1 MTVCLA
7 EPRRAAP
14 RPSVQRRHSA
24 KHQMRPQTRIARRD
38 AACGLEIT
46 SRQRRTTDPHQVAAR
61 RSVMPRHLRT
71 LVTSAA
77 QLARDVGIAEHRV
90 ARVVADMVISVA
102 RPRGIAEDIQRLG
115 HEPELALLGQAQGEI
130 PVHIVPQPLV
140 KAPCRQNR
148 ALFQQHRW
156 HVDEVTAQGLG
167 EKVSAQRPAMGRRQD
182 TRGSHAAHLFVR
194 VRMRDRCAVDADVVI
209 GQGAEQPHLLLEPVV
224 HADIV
229 AVHEC
234 HQIVAGRRD
243 TGIARRCCATVLRP
257 LHKPHAWIIQSRH
270 CAFDIVGRTIVDDKN
285 FKVGIGLPADAAHRT
300 TERLGTVKDRDD
312 DTDKI
317 TVLQRIAPR

>member
-14 RPSVQRRHSA
+14 RPSVQRGHTA
-24 KHQMRPQTRIARRD
+24 QHQMRPQARIARRD
-38 AACGLEIT
+38 TACSLEIT
-46 SRQRRTTDPHQVAAR
+46 SRQRRSANPHQIASR
-61 RSVMPRHLRT
+61 RGVVPRHLRAFM
-71 LVTSAA
+71 TSPA
-77 QLARDVGIAEHRV
+77 QLTRDVGVAEHRV
-90 ARVVADMVISVA
+90 ARIVADMVVSVA
-102 RPRGIAEDIQRLG
+102 RPRGIAEDIERLG

-140 KAPCRQNR
+140 KVPCGQNR

-156 HVDEVTAQGLG
+156 HVDEVAAQSLG

-182 TRGSHAAHLFVR
+182 TRCGHAAHLFAR
-194 VRMRDRCAVDADVVI
+194 VRMRDRRAVDADVVI

-229 AVHEC
+229 AVHEG
-234 HQIVAGRRD
+234 HEIVAGRRD
-243 TGIARRCCATVLRP
+243 TGIARRCCATVLRS
-257 LHKPHAWIIQSRH
+257 LHKPHARIVQSRH
-270 CAFDIVGRTIVDDKN
+270 CAFDIVGRTVVNHQN
-285 FKVGIGLPADAAHRT
+285 FKVGIGLPADAAYRT
-300 TERLGTVKDRDD
+300 TERLGTVIDRDD